1 MISKRINIDKLI
13 QDAISGQDERARRI
27 VSGRYGLGQLRRKT
41 LAQLGGE
48 YNLTRERVR
57 QIQAASLK
65 AIRREIK
72 THKEAVKLLKLLERY
87 LKDAGHIRRA
97 DFIAHDL
104 AIMLGEKEDDGSLF
118 NKLQF
123 LADVLE
129 WPMVSG
135 GNEDLYVTWYSKA
148 DSYDLAKKLIKELLD
163 TTDHDF
169 DKFVRSACERYKM
182 SEPQV
187 VNHLTVSRRFS
198 VGPYGD
204 LGADHWIHVN
214 PKTVR
219 DKIYLV
225 LQKSDEPLHFNDIA
239 ILINNLSDKKRA
251 AATVH
256 NELIKDSR
264 FNLVGRGTYSINA

>member
-1 MISKRINIDKLI
+1 MTSERINIDRLI
-13 QDAISGQDERARRI
+13 QDAIASQDERARRI
-27 VSGRYGLGQLRRKT
+27 VLGRYGLGQSRRKT

-48 YNLTRERVR
+48 YGLTRERIR

-65 AIRREIK
+65 AIRGEIK

-87 LKDAGHIRRA
+87 LKDVGHIRRA

-104 AIMLGEKEDDGSLF
+104 AIILGEEESGNSLF

-123 LADVLE
+123 LAEALQ

-135 GNEDLYVTWYSKA
+135 GNEDMHITWHSKA
-148 DSYDLAKKLIKELLD
+148 DSYDLARKLIGELLD
-163 TTDHDF
+163 SADHDF
-169 DKFVRSACERYKM
+169 DKFVKSACERYKM

-187 VNHLTVSRRFS
+187 VNHLTVSKRFG

-225 LQKSDEPLHFNDIA
+225 LQKSNEPLHFNDIA
-239 ILINNLSDKKRA
+239 VLVNNLSDKKRA

-256 NELIKDSR
+256 NELIKDAR
-264 FNLVGRGTYSINA
+264 FNLVGRGTYTINA

>member
-1 MISKRINIDKLI
+1 MVNESIDINKLV
-13 QDAISGQDERARRI
+13 QDAISSQDERAKRI
-27 VSGRYGLGQLRRKT
+27 VLGRYGLGQSRRKT

-48 YNLTRERVR
+48 YSLTRERVR

-65 AIRREIK
+65 AIRVEIK

-97 DFIAHDL
+97 DFVAHDI
-104 AIMLGEKEDDGSLF
+104 AIMLHEKEDSGPLF

-123 LADVLE
+123 LADVLQ

-135 GNEDLYVTWYSKA
+135 GNEDLHVTWYSKEG
-148 DSYDLAKKLIKELLD
+148 SYEIARKLIGELLD

-187 VNHLTVSRRFS
+187 VNHLTISKRFGL
-198 VGPYGD
+198 GPYGD
-204 LGADHWIHVN
+204 MGADHWINVN

-225 LQKSDEPLHFNDIA
+225 LQKSDKPLHFNDIA
-239 ILINNLSDKKRA
+239 VLVNGLSDKKRA

-256 NELIKDSR
+256 NELIKDAR
-264 FNLVGRGTYSINA
+264 FNLVGRGTYTINA